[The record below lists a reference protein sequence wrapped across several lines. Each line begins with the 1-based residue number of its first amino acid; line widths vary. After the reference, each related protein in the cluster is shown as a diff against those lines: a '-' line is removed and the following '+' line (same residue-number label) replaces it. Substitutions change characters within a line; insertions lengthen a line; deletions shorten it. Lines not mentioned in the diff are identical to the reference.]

1 MLDSDKQA
9 FAQTLATT
17 FAVYGRQTP
26 DSNTMHVW
34 FRLLSQFDLRI
45 VQQAFDHFVATEP
58 KFPPT
63 PAQIREMLGAGRN
76 DGRPTPDEAW
86 AIALASRDEADT
98 IVWTPEIA
106 EAFSVCRPVL
116 DLGDEVGARMAF
128 KGAYDRI
135 IQAARLQNK
144 PVVWQASIGFD
155 PERREQVL
163 RKAEVAGLLPA
174 AQIAA
179 LLPPPEPEMTEA
191 QLEVSRRNTAM
202 LKTMLAEAMAERQ
215 ARNEARRRAE
225 KERLA
230 AMKADAAAK
239 VQAYEESHG
248 LHQLH

>member
-1 MLDSDKQA
+1 MWDSDKQP
-9 FAQTLATT
+9 FAQMLVAT
-17 FAVYGRQTP
+17 FAVYGRQAP
-26 DSNTMHVW
+26 DSNTMRIW
-34 FRLLSQFDLRI
+34 FRLLEQFDLAD
-45 VQQAFDHFVATEP
+45 VQRAFDGYVATEP

-86 AIALASRDEADT
+86 AIALDSRDEADT

-106 EAFSVCRPVL
+106 EAFSICRPVL

-128 KGAYDRI
+128 KGAYERI

-144 PVVWQASIGFD
+144 PVEWQASIGFD

-179 LLPPPEPEMTEA
+179 LLPPPEPKMTEDEMEEA
-191 QLEVSRRNTAM
+191 RRHTAA
-202 LKTMLAEAMAERQ
+202 LKAMLAEAMAEGHAKR
-215 ARNEARRRAE
+215 EAKARAE
-225 KERLA
+225 RERLA
-230 AMKADAAAK
+230 AMKAEAAAK
-239 VQAYEESHG
+239 AQAYEETHG
-248 LHQLH
+248 LLH